1 MPGKSQN
8 RGRLTAY
15 CHPPT
20 AYSRRSGE
28 RRGSPVILASRARV
42 PARRGRVNPAARAHV
57 QCLRPAGGVKVS
69 GPRDLRAHPRRVAAK
84 GSEDEKT
91 MGVWARL
98 KRSLRAVFGGIIE
111 KTEDPELILQQTIRD
126 MRDRVPE
133 LNNSV
138 AQVMATEKLLAKNK
152 ERLETQVV
160 DLDSKIR
167 ASGKMGRD
175 DIATA
180 YIGQVQQ
187 GQLNLQKASQ
197 QLEHANLASK
207 QALKARDNYV
217 LQMQRRTAEAMQLI
231 NQSKQ
236 AKLQEQLAQTMESFE
251 LGDDASTSNEMR
263 DKIDRRA
270 AAAEAK
276 MQLGAA
282 SVDTQMQDIE
292 REAMDMQLQDKLL
305 AYKRDMGLLGTGTS
319 APAPQ
324 ALPAEGETTSGG
336 QNGTGGGHV
345 S

>member
-1 MPGKSQN
+1 
-8 RGRLTAY
+8 
-15 CHPPT
+15 
-20 AYSRRSGE
+20 
-28 RRGSPVILASRARV
+28 
-42 PARRGRVNPAARAHV
+42 
-57 QCLRPAGGVKVS
+57 
-69 GPRDLRAHPRRVAAK
+69 
-84 GSEDEKT
+84 
-91 MGVWARL
+91 MGLWTRM
-98 KRSLRAVFGGIIE
+98 KRSLRALFGGVIE

-167 ASGKMGRD
+167 ASVKMGRD

-180 YIGQVQQ
+180 YIGQLQQ
-187 GQLNLQKASQ
+187 AQLDLQKTAQ
-197 QLEHANLASK
+197 QLEHAGSASK

-236 AKLQEQLAQTMESFE
+236 AKLQEQLAQTMESFQ
-251 LGDDASTSNEMR
+251 LGDDASTFNEMR

-282 SVDTQMQDIE
+282 NVDTQMQDIE
-292 REAMDMQLQDKLL
+292 REALDMQLQDKLL
-305 AYKRDMGLLGTGTS
+305 AYKRDMGLLGAGSGAAT
-319 APAPQ
+319 PQ
-324 ALPAEGETTSGG
+324 ALPGEGETSGS
-336 QNGTGGGHV
+336 QNGTGGGRT

>member
-1 MPGKSQN
+1 
-8 RGRLTAY
+8 
-15 CHPPT
+15 
-20 AYSRRSGE
+20 
-28 RRGSPVILASRARV
+28 
-42 PARRGRVNPAARAHV
+42 
-57 QCLRPAGGVKVS
+57 
-69 GPRDLRAHPRRVAAK
+69 
-84 GSEDEKT
+84 
-91 MGVWARL
+91 MGLWARM
-98 KRSLRAVFGGIIE
+98 KRSVRALFGGIIE

-167 ASGKMGRD
+167 ASVKMGRD

-180 YIGQVQQ
+180 YIGQLQQ
-187 GQLNLQKASQ
+187 AQLDLQKTGQ
-197 QLEHANLASK
+197 QLEHANAASK

-236 AKLQEQLAQTMESFE
+236 AKLQEQLAQTMESFQ
-251 LGDDASTSNEMR
+251 LGDDTSTFNEMR

-282 SVDTQMQDIE
+282 NVDTQMQDIE
-292 REAMDMQLQDKLL
+292 REALDMQLQDKLL
-305 AYKRDMGLLGTGTS
+305 AYKRDMGLLGTGGN
-319 APAPQ
+319 APVPQ
-324 ALPAEGETTSGG
+324 ALPAEGETTTGN
-336 QNGTGGGHV
+336 QNGTGGSHT

>member
-1 MPGKSQN
+1 M
-8 RGRLTAY
+8 
-15 CHPPT
+15 
-20 AYSRRSGE
+20 
-28 RRGSPVILASRARV
+28 
-42 PARRGRVNPAARAHV
+42 
-57 QCLRPAGGVKVS
+57 
-69 GPRDLRAHPRRVAAK
+69 
-84 GSEDEKT
+84 
-91 MGVWARL
+91 
-98 KRSLRAVFGGIIE
+98 KRSLRAAFGGLVE
-111 KTEDPELILQQTIRD
+111 STENPELILQQTIRD

-167 ASGKMGRD
+167 ASVKMGRD

-180 YIGQVQQ
+180 YIGQLQQ
-187 GQLNLQKASQ
+187 AQVDLQKTGQ
-197 QLEHANLASK
+197 QLEHATLASK

-236 AKLQEQLAQTMESFE
+236 ARLQEQLAQTMESFQ
-251 LGDDASTSNEMR
+251 LGDDASTFNEMR

-282 SVDTQMQDIE
+282 SVDNQMQDIE

-305 AYKRDMGLLGTGTS
+305 SYKRDMGMLPAGDS
-319 APAPQ
+319 AAPQ
-324 ALPAEGETTSGG
+324 ALPAQGETT
-336 QNGTGGGHV
+336 GHDRN
-345 S
+345 

>member
-1 MPGKSQN
+1 
-8 RGRLTAY
+8 
-15 CHPPT
+15 
-20 AYSRRSGE
+20 
-28 RRGSPVILASRARV
+28 
-42 PARRGRVNPAARAHV
+42 
-57 QCLRPAGGVKVS
+57 
-69 GPRDLRAHPRRVAAK
+69 
-84 GSEDEKT
+84 
-91 MGVWARL
+91 MGLWTRM
-98 KRSLRAVFGGIIE
+98 KRSVRALFGGIIE

-160 DLDSKIR
+160 DLDAKIR
-167 ASGKMGRD
+167 ASVKMGRD

-180 YIGQVQQ
+180 YIGQLQQ
-187 GQLNLQKASQ
+187 AQVDLQKTSQ

-251 LGDDASTSNEMR
+251 LGDDASTFNEMR

-282 SVDTQMQDIE
+282 NV
-292 REAMDMQLQDKLL
+292 
-305 AYKRDMGLLGTGTS
+305 KRWTCNCKTDCSSINATW
-319 APAPQ
+319 
-324 ALPAEGETTSGG
+324 
-336 QNGTGGGHV
+336 V
-345 S
+345 C

>member
-1 MPGKSQN
+1 
-8 RGRLTAY
+8 
-15 CHPPT
+15 
-20 AYSRRSGE
+20 
-28 RRGSPVILASRARV
+28 
-42 PARRGRVNPAARAHV
+42 
-57 QCLRPAGGVKVS
+57 
-69 GPRDLRAHPRRVAAK
+69 
-84 GSEDEKT
+84 
-91 MGVWARL
+91 MGLWTRM
-98 KRSLRAVFGGIIE
+98 KRSMRALFGGIIE

-138 AQVMATEKLLAKNK
+138 AQVMATEKLLAKNQ
-152 ERLETQVV
+152 ERLESQQV

-167 ASGKMGRD
+167 ASVKMGRD

-180 YIGQVQQ
+180 YIGQLQQ
-187 GQLNLQKASQ
+187 AQVDLQKTSQ

-251 LGDDASTSNEMR
+251 LGDDASTFNEMR

-282 SVDTQMQDIE
+282 NVDTQMQDIE

-305 AYKRDMGLLGTGTS
+305 TYKREMGLLGAGTAAS
-319 APAPQ
+319 SPQ
-324 ALPAEGETTSGG
+324 ALPAEGETSGSAN
-336 QNGTGGGHV
+336 QNGSGST

>member
-1 MPGKSQN
+1 MGLWTRMK
-8 RGRLTAY
+8 
-15 CHPPT
+15 
-20 AYSRRSGE
+20 RS
-28 RRGSPVILASRARV
+28 
-42 PARRGRVNPAARAHV
+42 ARA
-57 QCLRPAGGVKVS
+57 L
-69 GPRDLRAHPRRVAAK
+69 
-84 GSEDEKT
+84 
-91 MGVWARL
+91 
-98 KRSLRAVFGGIIE
+98 FGGIIE

-167 ASGKMGRD
+167 ASVKMGRD

-180 YIGQVQQ
+180 YIGQLQQ
-187 GQLNLQKASQ
+187 AQLDLQKTGQ

-251 LGDDASTSNEMR
+251 LGDDASTFNEMR

-292 REAMDMQLQDKLL
+292 REAMDMQLQDRLL
-305 AYKRDMGLLGTGTS
+305 EYKRDMGLLGTGTG
-319 APAPQ
+319 APRPQ
-324 ALPAEGETTSGG
+324 ALPAEGETSGGG
-336 QNGTGGGHV
+336 QNGTGGR
-345 S
+345 SN

>member
-1 MPGKSQN
+1 
-8 RGRLTAY
+8 
-15 CHPPT
+15 
-20 AYSRRSGE
+20 
-28 RRGSPVILASRARV
+28 
-42 PARRGRVNPAARAHV
+42 
-57 QCLRPAGGVKVS
+57 
-69 GPRDLRAHPRRVAAK
+69 
-84 GSEDEKT
+84 
-91 MGVWARL
+91 MGVWTRM
-98 KRSLRAVFGGIIE
+98 KRSVRALFGGIIE

-167 ASGKMGRD
+167 ASVKMNRD

-180 YIGQVQQ
+180 YIGQLQQ
-187 GQLNLQKASQ
+187 AQMDLQKTSQ
-197 QLEHANLASK
+197 QLEHASLASK

-236 AKLQEQLAQTMESFE
+236 ARLQEQLAQTMESFQI
-251 LGDDASTSNEMR
+251 GDDASTFDEMR

-276 MQLGAA
+276 LQLGSA
-282 SVDTQMQDIE
+282 SVDNQMQDIE
-292 REAMDMQLQDKLL
+292 REALDMQLQDKLL
-305 AYKRDMGLLGTGTS
+305 AYKHEMGLLPAAAGDG
-319 APAPQ
+319 APQ
-324 ALPAEGETTSGG
+324 ALPAQGERSASGETEKVVNNS
-336 QNGTGGGHV
+336 NRIN
-345 S
+345 